1 MDVSD
6 EEQHSQEEPSATT
19 GKEPKTS
26 KQGNSV
32 HSGPNK
38 NITDSVKD
46 GPFSNQT
53 VSNSNTKSGP
63 KMKHTSKKAPRRKY
77 YRPSNDTK
85 TFQINNKGHLQCMQD
100 PKLIHKPN
108 DKGKLPGSREAPIY
122 HEPGTVSCKTMEDLK
137 KLYPNSFDRL
147 GSLKGA
153 YNIRVDPTVKPVTH
167 ARRKVPIESKE
178 AIDKELDYLI
188 EEEIIMEQV
197 EPTPWVSL
205 VTFPRKPNGEVRV
218 CLDPSNLNKAIIRE
232 HHKPMTVE
240 EIAHKLAGATVYT
253 KANALKAF
261 LQIHL
266 THEAS
271 LLTMFN
277 SHRGRLRFLWM
288 PFGAKMSQDVFQLQ
302 MDAILEQCPGVIGI
316 HDDMVIF
323 GVDQEDHDANLINL
337 LNVCQKEGLVLN
349 SKKLELRRERV
360 TFFGAEYSA
369 QGMHPDPKKVQ
380 GITEMTA
387 PMDKQQLQSFLGMV
401 NYMGTFIPNL
411 SHYTEPLQAML
422 KKDNVFHWDDQQTQS
437 FQQVKTL
444 IAKANTTPLKY
455 YDRNLPVTVQADA
468 SLRGLG
474 ACLIQQ
480 HKGKDQPIAFA
491 SKSLTDAETRYAN
504 IERELLAIVFAC
516 QRFSTY
522 LLGRSF
528 VAESDHKPLE
538 MSAMKNLANAPPR
551 LQRML
556 LELQK
561 YDVTIKY
568 RPGKEMQLADALSR
582 CPARASQEIKLD
594 MRVDYIAFTKP
605 WIEKLKDSTQRDPIL
620 ATVYQLTQQG
630 WPHQRRHVPR
640 LVRRY
645 WDFRDELS
653 TDDGMLLKGPRL
665 IIPGELQEEYLSH
678 LHKGHLS
685 ASKVQENAKQHMYW
699 TGIDADIEDYTKQCQ
714 ECIKRS
720 QVPKEP
726 LQPHDIPEGP
736 WRKLGIDYFTFNGNS
751 YVLICDY
758 FSKFPFLYRAKT
770 SFWSLRDRL
779 IDLFSIEGYP
789 DEIVSDNGPLFQS
802 KEFAKF
808 LSGLGIKHTTSS
820 PGYPR
825 SNGFIEWHI
834 QTVKNMLSKS
844 SNTWSFQEVLADLRT
859 TRIGTGLPSPAEIL
873 HGRNLTTRAQAEID
887 IKVIHSVLQ
896 ERQLKMMLDHDT
908 SRRAKKARPLVV
920 GERCHVLGPGNK
932 WIDTFVT
939 GITDSGRSYET
950 QVEATGKQLTRN
962 RSHIRPRSPD
972 IPHMHASFLQRNAV
986 PSATSD
992 GNAPSERQNSVISG
1006 CQQLANGQKTVLSG
1020 NLKGSIK
1027 QTNTSQVLVSETVPD
1042 RRVQPSRRA
1051 KMTRFGDNPV
1061 TSTVSIPPRR
1071 QPGHDT
1077 STRNRREFKLNVT
1090 DPDLLIPIKQT
1101 RVTTRHSDLRE
1112 PQPSSSDSQ
1121 PASLQPVSETTTSES
1136 SVSLPSSPSGSSS
1149 TESTS
1154 TSGTDSSSSETSSE
1168 SSSQPS
1174 SNALSPETSSSAS
1187 TSRSTSPELLE
1198 MEHSFNSLLAG
1209 TRDRQGHP
1217 VTRSQMDNLRD
1228 QQQHIAVLK
1237 QVASQPQNQ
1246 PRPVSAPPVANMP
1259 LPPYPRRRPSDKG
1272 STKQVQPENANA
1284 LRKSSDS
1291 ETTDRLQDIQEE
1303 PRRCIGPSRV
1313 KELAKFFMPTSD
1325 EEENSRVN
1333 NRTRHKKLFEPKKEE
1348 ESEK

>member
-1 MDVSD
+1 
-6 EEQHSQEEPSATT
+6 
-19 GKEPKTS
+19 
-26 KQGNSV
+26 
-32 HSGPNK
+32 
-38 NITDSVKD
+38 
-46 GPFSNQT
+46 
-53 VSNSNTKSGP
+53 
-63 KMKHTSKKAPRRKY
+63 
-77 YRPSNDTK
+77 
-85 TFQINNKGHLQCMQD
+85 
-100 PKLIHKPN
+100 
-108 DKGKLPGSREAPIY
+108 
-122 HEPGTVSCKTMEDLK
+122 
-137 KLYPNSFDRL
+137 
-147 GSLKGA
+147 
-153 YNIRVDPTVKPVTH
+153 
-167 ARRKVPIESKE
+167 
-178 AIDKELDYLI
+178 
-188 EEEIIMEQV
+188 
-197 EPTPWVSL
+197 
-205 VTFPRKPNGEVRV
+205 
-218 CLDPSNLNKAIIRE
+218 
-232 HHKPMTVE
+232 
-240 EIAHKLAGATVYT
+240 
-253 KANALKAF
+253 
-261 LQIHL
+261 
-266 THEAS
+266 
-271 LLTMFN
+271 
-277 SHRGRLRFLWM
+277 
-288 PFGAKMSQDVFQLQ
+288 
-302 MDAILEQCPGVIGI
+302 
-316 HDDMVIF
+316 
-323 GVDQEDHDANLINL
+323 
-337 LNVCQKEGLVLN
+337 
-349 SKKLELRRERV
+349 
-360 TFFGAEYSA
+360 
-369 QGMHPDPKKVQ
+369 
-380 GITEMTA
+380 
-387 PMDKQQLQSFLGMV
+387 
-401 NYMGTFIPNL
+401 
-411 SHYTEPLQAML
+411 ML
-422 KKDNVFHWDDQQTQS
+422 KKDNVFHWEDQQTRS

-444 IAKANTTPLKY
+444 IAKANTTPLRY
-455 YDRNLPVTVQADA
+455 YDRNLLVTVQVDA

-474 ACLIQQ
+474 ACLIQK
-480 HKGKDQPIAFA
+480 HKGKDQLIAFA
-491 SKSLTDAETRYAN
+491 SKSLMDTETRYAN

-528 VAESDHKPLE
+528 IAESDHKPLE
-538 MSAMKNLANAPPR
+538 MIAMKNLANAPPR

-556 LELQK
+556 LELRCHHQIS
-561 YDVTIKY
+561 TREGNATGR
-568 RPGKEMQLADALSR
+568 RPQLLPGESLTGNQTGCATTLH
-582 CPARASQEIKLD
+582 CTL
-594 MRVDYIAFTKP
+594 FTKP

-630 WPHQRRHVPR
+630 WPHQRRHVPC
-640 LVRRY
+640 LARRY

-665 IIPGELQEEYLSH
+665 IIPGELQEEYLGR
-678 LHKGHLS
+678 LHEGHLS
-685 ASKVQENAKQHMYW
+685 ANKVQENAKQHMYW
-699 TGIDADIEDYTKQCQ
+699 TGIDADIEDYTKRCQ

-736 WRKLGIDYFTFNGNS
+736 WRKLGIDYFAFDGNS

-789 DEIVSDNGPLFQS
+789 DEIVSDNGPPFQS

-820 PGYPR
+820 PGYPH
-825 SNGFIEWHI
+825 SNGFIERHI

-844 SNTWSFQEVLADLRT
+844 SNTRSFQEVLADLRT
-859 TRIGTGLPSPAEIL
+859 TRIGAGLPSPAEIL

-887 IKVIHSVLQ
+887 IKAIRSVLQ
-896 ERQLKMMLDHDT
+896 ERQLKMMLDHDS

-932 WIDTFVT
+932 WIDAFIT

-950 QVEATGKQLTRN
+950 QVDATGKQLTRN

-986 PSATSD
+986 PSAASD
-992 GNAPSERQNSVISG
+992 GNALSERENSVISG
-1006 CQQLANGQKTVLSG
+1006 CQQLANGQKTVISA
-1020 NLKGSIK
+1020 NRKGSIK

-1077 STRNRREFKLNVT
+1077 STRNRRDFKLNMT

-1101 RVTTRHSDLRE
+1101 AVTKRHSDLRE

-1121 PASLQPVSETTTSES
+1121 PASSQPVSETTTSES

-1154 TSGTDSSSSETSSE
+1154 TSGTDSNSSSETSSK

-1174 SNALSPETSSSAS
+1174 SNASSPETSSSAS

-1198 MEHSFNSLLAG
+1198 MECSFNSLLAG
-1209 TRDRQGHP
+1209 TRDRQSHP

-1228 QQQHIAVLK
+1228 QQQRIAVLK

-1246 PRPVSAPPVANMP
+1246 PWPVSVPPVANMP

-1272 STKQVQPENANA
+1272 SKKQVQAENANA
-1284 LRKSSDS
+1284 PHKNSDS
-1291 ETTDRLQDIQEE
+1291 ETDRLQDIQEE
-1303 PRRCIGPSRV
+1303 PRRRIGPSRV
-1313 KELAKFFMPTSD
+1313 KELAKFFTPTSD

-1333 NRTRHKKLFEPKKEE
+1333 NRTRRKKLFEPKKEE